1 MNGTR
6 TTTAQ
11 ASRHGRRRHV
21 AKMAPPKP
29 RPRREQPADLDDRSL
44 FSSAHALECT
54 AGGYTWR

>member
-6 TTTAQ
+6 TTTAP
-11 ASRHGRRRHV
+11 SRRRHV